1 MEQMWQQLRKIKLS
15 NISYK
20 NYDEI
25 VSACA
30 EAWNCFVS
38 EEGAIK
44 TLLHKK
50 FDTTQLSRSQS

>member
-44 TLLHKK
+44 TLCTRKWAQTH
-50 FDTTQLSRSQS
+50 S